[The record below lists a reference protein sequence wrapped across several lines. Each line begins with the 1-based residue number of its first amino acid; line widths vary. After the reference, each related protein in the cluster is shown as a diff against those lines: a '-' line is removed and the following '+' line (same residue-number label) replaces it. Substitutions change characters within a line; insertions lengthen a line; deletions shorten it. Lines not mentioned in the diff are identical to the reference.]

1 MRLKLEKTKTLRRV
15 AKRRERIMT
24 VVEKAGKKV
33 MVAIDESKSRYHA
46 LMWLLQNL
54 RETINSSGNPLL
66 IFMVQ
71 PSPGTNPNVF
81 AAPLGN
87 ARIYFPF
94 SSTEYVKSV
103 QEQNRVVSMGILEKA
118 KGISTSH
125 GAKAICNAVE
135 NTTSIYLF

>member
-1 MRLKLEKTKTLRRV
+1 
-15 AKRRERIMT
+15 MT

-81 AAPLGN
+81 AAPL
-87 ARIYFPF
+87 A
-94 SSTEYVKSV
+94 EYVKSV

-125 GAKAICNAVE
+125 GVKAETILIAEVGDPKEAICNAVE